1 MTRSKD
7 SLRKRTELKN
17 LKNVFV
23 KDVPTCNTA
32 NKAMVTAVDVAKTRT
47 RSLMVV
53 AVKELKRRISLKT
66 SKSKKRKFKNLK
78 EL

>member
-1 MTRSKD
+1 
-7 SLRKRTELKN
+7 
-17 LKNVFV
+17 V

-53 AVKELKRRISLKT
+53 AVKELK
-66 SKSKKRKFKNLK
+66 
-78 EL
+78 